1 MDGSFV
7 YIFSMSWNSVTAQ
20 QCTTKNT
27 IVNALVPVLPRWRL
41 AVQAGDG
48 PLPASAIAY
57 EMWLPHKVIV

>member
-1 MDGSFV
+1 MGALST
-7 YIFSMSWNSVTAQ
+7 SSRCPGTALLPNSAPR
-20 QCTTKNT
+20 KNT
-27 IVNALVPVLPRWRL
+27 IVDALVPVLPRWRL